1 MSQTPCKDLM
11 HILAIRTSDKRAFTE
26 ILDDNGI
33 RWREVKELAMR
44 EPVGQQDPMAY
55 IHLLLDDRALPWV
68 TPELRNK
75 IRAEAGLGPA

>member
-1 MSQTPCKDLM
+1 MSETPCKDLM

-26 ILDDNGI
+26 ILDNSGI
-33 RWREVKELAMR
+33 RWREVKALAM
-44 EPVGQQDPMAY
+44 VDPLGPGMAY
-55 IHLLLDDRALPWV
+55 IHLLQDERLPWV